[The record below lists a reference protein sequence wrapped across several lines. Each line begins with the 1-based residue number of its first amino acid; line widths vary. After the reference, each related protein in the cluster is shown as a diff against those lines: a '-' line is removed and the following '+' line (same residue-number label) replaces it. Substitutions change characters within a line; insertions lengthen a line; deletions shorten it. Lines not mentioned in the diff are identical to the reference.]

1 MQWVK
6 TEDNAVTFPA
16 VGSSGQFSRFGTWNW
31 QVREGYM
38 YTLDF
43 DWQFLEIKELVL
55 TLDKDHR
62 PGLTINWG
70 SKTSNTWVKKST
82 LNSSQICPLYEFLQ
96 HFNNVFEIKCLDT
109 IIDMIL

>member
-6 TEDNAVTFPA
+6 TEDNTVTFP
-16 VGSSGQFSRFGTWNW
+16 SSGQFWAVLSFWNLELAG
-31 QVREGYM
+31 EGRVYV
-38 YTLDF
+38 YPGP

-70 SKTSNTWVKKST
+70 SKTSKTWVKKST
-82 LNSSQICPLYEFLQ
+82 LNSSQTNLSLSCI
-96 HFNNVFEIKCLDT
+96 
-109 IIDMIL
+109 

>member
-1 MQWVK
+1 
-6 TEDNAVTFPA
+6 
-16 VGSSGQFSRFGTWNW
+16 
-31 QVREGYM
+31 
-38 YTLDF
+38 
-43 DWQFLEIKELVL
+43 LEIKELVL

-70 SKTSNTWVKKST
+70 SKTSKTWVKKST

-109 IIDMIL
+109 IIDMILWLRYNTMFDLIIVMCYHVSI